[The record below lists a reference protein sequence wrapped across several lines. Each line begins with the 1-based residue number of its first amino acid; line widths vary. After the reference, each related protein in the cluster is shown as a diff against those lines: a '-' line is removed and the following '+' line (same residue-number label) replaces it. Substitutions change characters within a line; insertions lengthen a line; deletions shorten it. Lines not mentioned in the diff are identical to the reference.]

1 MDTKK
6 RTKPKKLP
14 ARKPPAKKVRKVWNG
29 APQLAPLLVPISQLV
44 ADPKN
49 ARTHDQRNLDAI
61 AASLEAFG
69 QVKPIVARTI
79 EGSAKSVQLI
89 AGHGTATA
97 AKQLGWTHLAAVV
110 SGFTDDTARAFG
122 VADNRTA
129 ELATWDL
136 ANLAEVLADL
146 EDLSDAMGFT
156 AEEIEQLAQFGDD
169 VAAEDE
175 DEDEPADDAPAPLPP
190 AASDK
195 FGADLEEQPD
205 AQHGDVWKLG
215 RHLLR
220 CNAEAKGKA
229 MWLGIIDALFEP
241 AANFDADPAWC
252 DIIVDRWEAITGHKA
267 TTEKDPN
274 Q

>member
-1 MDTKK
+1 M
-6 RTKPKKLP
+6 
-14 ARKPPAKKVRKVWNG
+14 
-29 APQLAPLLVPISQLV
+29 
-44 ADPKN
+44 
-49 ARTHDQRNLDAI
+49 
-61 AASLEAFG
+61 
-69 QVKPIVARTI
+69 
-79 EGSAKSVQLI
+79 
-89 AGHGTATA
+89 
-97 AKQLGWTHLAAVV
+97 
-110 SGFTDDTARAFG
+110 
-122 VADNRTA
+122 
-129 ELATWDL
+129 
-136 ANLAEVLADL
+136 
-146 EDLSDAMGFT
+146 
-156 AEEIEQLAQFGDD
+156 
-169 VAAEDE
+169 AAEDE